1 MRTFTSSQASATE
14 ARDMTAAK
22 GTGAIKGKVVATDSG
37 KPMRRVQ
44 ISLSSPDFSE
54 SRTISTTAQGVFE
67 FKDLPAGRY
76 SVSATRPGYIRL
88 QYGQRRPGEPGRPI
102 QLSDGQR
109 IADANFSLPR
119 TGSIAGRITDE
130 VGDPLSEVSIYPAQW
145 KYFRGKRR
153 MVPVAGGGPFNRTDD
168 TGQFRIT
175 GLEPGEYFV
184 LATTRTTWT
193 VDDHPDERIGFLPTY
208 SGGTANPVEAQR
220 VKVAMGQEAAA
231 GDFAMVPG
239 RVASIAGTATYSSG
253 LPIAGESIN
262 VTQEFSGPGS
272 SSSFGIQGAKVNA
285 DGSFLIK
292 NIAPGE
298 YRLSLRGPGDKEHP
312 AEGVTI
318 TVTVTGEDLTGVMLV
333 GGSGGSIT
341 GRVVSD
347 TGEAIP
353 FPSSSR
359 MRVNARP
366 VDPTS
371 TYTSFDNDNGRV
383 KDDWSFELNNVYGL
397 NKLSVNPLP
406 TGWAIRRIEYEGKD
420 YADLPMELRGGQKLD
435 GVTFVLSKTLPRIR
449 GTLLDEHGQPAE
461 GTALLF
467 PEDSARWGEDSRL
480 VRDNASRRDGD
491 VRAAERHP
499 RRLPRRGA
507 RLRARR
513 GLDRSGIPGEAA
525 RGRQARAGRQQRR
538 RHRGPDS
545 EEGAVAARAGA
556 RYFPVQ
562 RTLRSIVDS
571 EVWPHSAIAA

>member
-1 MRTFTSSQASATE
+1 MVACLCLAALVLFEPAQQGATFTSSQVPATE

-22 GTGAIKGKVVATDSG
+22 GSGAIKGKVVATDSG

-67 FKDLPAGRY
+67 FKELPAGRY

-109 IADANFSLPR
+109 IADADFSLPR

-130 VGDPLSEVSIYPAQW
+130 LGDPLSEVSIYPAQW

-193 VDDHPDERIGFLPTY
+193 VDDHPDDRIGFLPTY
-208 SGGTANPVEAQR
+208 SGGTANPAEAQR
-220 VKVAMGQEAAA
+220 VKVAMGQEASM
-231 GDFAMVPG
+231 GDFAMAPG

-253 LPIAGESIN
+253 LPVAGESIN

-272 SSSFGIQGAKVNA
+272 SSSFGMQGAKVNA

-333 GGSGGSIT
+333 GGSGGSIA

-347 TGEAIP
+347 TGETIP

-359 MRVNARP
+359 MRVNARA

-383 KDDWSFELNNVYGL
+383 KDDWSFELTNVYGL

-406 TGWAIRRIEYEGKD
+406 TGWALRRIEHEGKD
-420 YADLPMELRGGQKLD
+420 YADVPVELRGGQKLD
-435 GVTFVLSKTLPRIR
+435 GVTFVLSKTLPRLR
-449 GTLLDEHGQPAE
+449 GTLLDERGQPAA
-461 GTALLF
+461 GTALIF
-467 PEDSARWGEDSRL
+467 PEDSTRWGEDSRL
-480 VRDNASRRDGD
+480 VRTTRPDAAGTFELRNVIPGDYLAVALDYVRDGD
-491 VRAAERHP
+491 WTDPEF
-499 RRLPRRGA
+499 LEK
-507 RLRARR
+507 LRDQGKRVQVGNTGSAT
-513 GLDRSGIPGEAA
+513 
-525 RGRQARAGRQQRR
+525 
-538 RHRGPDS
+538 
-545 EEGAVAARAGA
+545 VAL
-556 RYFPVQ
+556 
-562 RTLRSIVDS
+562 TLKKSQ
-571 EVWPHSAIAA
+571 